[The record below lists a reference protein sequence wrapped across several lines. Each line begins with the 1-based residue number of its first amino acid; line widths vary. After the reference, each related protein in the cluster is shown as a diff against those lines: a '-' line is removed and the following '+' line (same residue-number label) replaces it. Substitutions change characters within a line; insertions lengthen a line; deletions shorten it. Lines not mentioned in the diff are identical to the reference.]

1 MTAGGDV
8 YNFGNY
14 AIVSAELA
22 EVFYCLK
29 KLAEIFEFSEDEDAA
44 SLVEKQMSV
53 SGYASRMKSSV
64 SEFLKRVYRTDLDR
78 AAKDS
83 FAGKIG
89 DILNE
94 MKRKTFYFREIALQ
108 LPADKIKANLRD
120 AALLADG
127 LPDMVAALDAGEDEI
142 KLRGNNG

>member
-1 MTAGGDV
+1 MAAQADG

-14 AIVSAELA
+14 AIVSEELA
-22 EVFYCLK
+22 EVFFCLK
-29 KLAEIFEFSEDEDAA
+29 KMAEVFEFSENENTV
-44 SLVEKQMSV
+44 SLVEKQMTV

-64 SEFLKRVYRTDLDR
+64 SDFLKRVYRIDLDH

-83 FAGKIG
+83 FAGKIAEV
-89 DILNE
+89 LNE

-120 AALLADG
+120 AALLAGG
-127 LPDMVAALDAGEDEI
+127 LPDMVAALDAGEDEL
-142 KLRGNNG
+142 KLRGNDG